1 MPVQDKNMINI
12 GKNTFYH
19 NSIGPNRLGNA
30 VENPF
35 KQVLPKSKYNYRTDK
50 NNGLKRF
57 TIKNND

>member
-1 MPVQDKNMINI
+1 MINI

-19 NSIGPNRLGNA
+19 NSIGQNRLGNA
-30 VENPF
+30 AENPF
-35 KQVLPKSKYNYRTDK
+35 KQVLPKSKDNYRTDK